1 MFSRRVQKAAEPLTR
16 HRWAPARATRKP
28 FRTTPAAAQRAYST
42 SSGSSSRLS
51 PVFSA
56 LLVVGI
62 GCTGYGLWELY
73 GTLTMW
79 PSEVRQD
86 LRDALKAKEK
96 NDLGLSAQ
104 YFHRAWT
111 TVRNLPLDT
120 LGEEPYL
127 KLSGVAVALADVFE
141 QDGQLEQAYN
151 LYQEVLKIMQDA
163 TSLTGNERLRA
174 VAIAGK
180 IGEHA
185 ETLNKP
191 QAEEEKYLQWAVEE
205 VLRLVKEANAGE
217 IDPDVDQLV
226 LAELDLP
233 PWASST
239 DVGAPLEA
247 LAGFY
252 RRIGKIDFALP
263 LYLQA
268 IFILIPPP
276 PQESPPEDQCRGAQ
290 LMGNISE
297 LILHRPGK
305 LTPERLN
312 QAESW
317 AKQALGTLQKTRKL
331 HEPIPICEVAYA
343 AALFNVGFMREI
355 AGDKS
360 MASRFYT
367 KGLEHSRAIGMQE
380 GVTAAE
386 ESLKRL
392 ATAA

>member
-1 MFSRRVQKAAEPLTR
+1 
-16 HRWAPARATRKP
+16 
-28 FRTTPAAAQRAYST
+28 
-42 SSGSSSRLS
+42 
-51 PVFSA
+51 
-56 LLVVGI
+56 
-62 GCTGYGLWELY
+62 
-73 GTLTMW
+73 MW

-104 YFHRAWT
+104 YFHRYALFFCCVWHMFTDYRAWT

-185 ETLNKP
+185 ETLKKP

-252 RRIGKIDFALP
+252 RRIGKI
-263 LYLQA
+263 
-268 IFILIPPP
+268 
-276 PQESPPEDQCRGAQ
+276 E
-290 LMGNISE
+290 
-297 LILHRPGK
+297 
-305 LTPERLN
+305 
-312 QAESW
+312 
-317 AKQALGTLQKTRKL
+317 
-331 HEPIPICEVAYA
+331 
-343 AALFNVGFMREI
+343 
-355 AGDKS
+355 
-360 MASRFYT
+360 
-367 KGLEHSRAIGMQE
+367 
-380 GVTAAE
+380 
-386 ESLKRL
+386 
-392 ATAA
+392 